1 MLEPTELDII
11 EARGQVLAYY
21 FMDLKY
27 IQTFQMFKN
36 ENNQLIRTKYLDVD
50 FGFNSFLKE
59 FKVIRNVRS
68 GMSESLLNHTY
79 NWVSLNNKNDVDGFK
94 IELQNYEITT
104 RNYIMT
110 SLCSKI
116 LFLNNPTE
124 IMPFDINVRTAIC
137 YYKDNDNVYDVFSQK
152 INEYNNQY
160 STIIDNFITSLTD
173 DMKRI
178 ENIFIGRYND
188 THLNFSEIRNKRI
201 IDKLLWTVGKNK
213 E

>member
-1 MLEPTELDII
+1 MIQPTPLDII
-11 EARGQVLAYY
+11 EAKGQVLAYY

-36 ENNQLIRTKYLDVD
+36 ENNQIIRKKYIDDD

-79 NWVSLNNKNDVDGFK
+79 NWISLNNKNDVDGFK
-94 IELQNYEITT
+94 IELQNNEITT

-137 YYKDNDNVYDVFSQK
+137 YNKDKDNIYDVFSQK
-152 INEYNNQY
+152 INEYYEQY
-160 STIIDNFITSLTD
+160 STIIDNFITSLID
-173 DMKRI
+173 DMTRI
-178 ENIFIGRYND
+178 ETIFIDRYND
-188 THLNFSEIRNKRI
+188 THLNFPEIRNKRI